1 MNFINKLT
9 EEKRLLFKK
18 KNIYYVLLIALIF
31 ILDRYTKNKI
41 LNEFNDNTYYINEF
55 INFDL
60 IWNTGIGFGLLSFDS
75 QFVYNLISIIIGVVI
90 LIIFHVAIISDNF
103 DKLIYSIIIGGA
115 LGNFYDR
122 LILNAVPDFID
133 VHYNNFHWFTFNIAD
148 IFVTVGIIAFIMK
161 GFFVKN

>member
-75 QFVYNLISIIIGVVI
+75 QLFYNLISIIIGVVI

-148 IFVTVGIIAFIMK
+148 IFVTLGIIAFIMK

>member
-1 MNFINKLT
+1 MNFINKLN

>member
-1 MNFINKLT
+1 MNFINKLN

-31 ILDRYTKNKI
+31 ILDRYIKNKI

-75 QFVYNLISIIIGVVI
+75 QLFYNLISIIIGVVI

-148 IFVTVGIIAFIMK
+148 IFVTIGIIAFIMK

>member
-75 QFVYNLISIIIGVVI
+75 QLFYNLISIIIGVVI

>member
-1 MNFINKLT
+1 MNFINKLN

-75 QFVYNLISIIIGVVI
+75 QLFYNLISIIIGVVI

>member
-1 MNFINKLT
+1 MNFINKLN

-148 IFVTVGIIAFIMK
+148 IFVTFGIIAFIMK

>member
-1 MNFINKLT
+1 MNLINKLN

-18 KNIYYVLLIALIF
+18 KNIYYVFLITLIF

-75 QFVYNLISIIIGVVI
+75 QLVYNLISILIGVVI
-90 LIIFHVAIISDNF
+90 LIIFHAAIISDNF

-148 IFVTVGIIAFIMK
+148 IFVTLGIIAFIMK